1 MGELFPVLAGVC
13 IGFVLHRIA
22 SSRTRVIALVVLSI
36 FAGFTA
42 SFISGE
48 LFISWDFLFFDIP
61 LVFLSAVVTAF
72 VIAWQSQRPLLP

>member
-13 IGFVLHRIA
+13 IGFVLLRIP
-22 SSRTRVIALVVLSI
+22 SSRTRIIALVVLSI

-61 LVFLSAVVTAF
+61 LVLLSAIVTAF
-72 VIAWQSQRPLLP
+72 VIAWQAQRPLLP